1 MKKVLNVGGNSKAIP
16 LPPEYA
22 GWDHL
27 LLDIDPK
34 GNPDVVCDAR
44 ELATLPA
51 GQFDA
56 VYCSHNLEHYHRH
69 DLPRVVSGFLHV
81 LKEDGFVHIRV
92 PDVGEV
98 MRTVVEKGM
107 DIEDVLYQS
116 SLGPIT
122 VLDVI
127 YGYGKEIESSG
138 HDFFAHKT
146 GFTQKSLLALL
157 GRCGFSFFFSRTG
170 NYEVMAYAFKNRPT
184 EYAARLLALPPL
196 ADG

>member
-1 MKKVLNVGGNSKAIP
+1 
-16 LPPEYA
+16 
-22 GWDHL
+22 
-27 LLDIDPK
+27 
-34 GNPDVVCDAR
+34 
-44 ELATLPA
+44 
-51 GQFDA
+51 
-56 VYCSHNLEHYHRH
+56 
-69 DLPRVVSGFLHV
+69 VSGFLHV

-116 SLGPIT
+116 ALGPIT

-157 GRCGFSFFFSRTG
+157 GRCGFNFFYTRLG
-170 NYEVMAYAFKNRPT
+170 NFEVGAYAFKNRPNEFAT
-184 EYAARLLALPPL
+184 ALLKLPPL
-196 ADG
+196 GN